1 MDCRRFED
9 ELSNYIDGLL
19 GKLDADAFRAHA
31 LACRDCRGLFD
42 EVKSALV
49 ECRADQDAAL
59 PCSLEDA
66 LASIPDLYASLGC
79 ESFRE
84 LITEFLD
91 GYVPAGTYE
100 RFEIHASNCDECSLL
115 LTDVVLA
122 VAACHSV
129 HTYENNEAPEAL
141 IERLLAV
148 MPERAMPLRRRIA
161 DRVSGLATRLLPRST
176 DDSRWSLATAFSLSF
191 AICIVLLFSV
201 SDDGTLSGVY
211 RQVRVKAAEYY
222 SRGTDIYSQKDEVV
236 ARFEEV
242 GQEIGQLWNSLG
254 GE

>member
-1 MDCRRFED
+1 MDCTRFED

-19 GKLDADAFRAHA
+19 AKPEADDFRAHA
-31 LACRDCRGLFD
+31 LACRGCRGLLD
-42 EVKSALV
+42 EVKSAII
-49 ECRADQDAAL
+49 ECRADEDTAL

-66 LASIPDLYASLGC
+66 LVSIPDLHARLGC
-79 ESFRE
+79 DRFRE

-100 RFEIHASNCDECSLL
+100 RFELHASSCDECSLL

-129 HTYENNEAPEAL
+129 HTYEDIEAPEGL
-141 IERLLAV
+141 VKRLLSI
-148 MPERAMPLRRRIA
+148 MPEGGLPLRRRIA
-161 DRVSGLATRLLPRST
+161 DRISALAARVLPRPT
-176 DDSRWSLATAFSLSF
+176 EDARWSFATAFSLTF
-191 AICIVLLFSV
+191 AICVVLLFGV

-222 SRGTDIYSQKDEVV
+222 SRGSDIYSRKDEVV

-242 GQEIGQLWNSLG
+242 GQEIGQIWNSLG